1 MAATTS
7 TNCSSF
13 FSLRSNSVE
22 PRVRTTSS
30 HGSSPGCGK
39 LDGVAMWF
47 INGVA
52 SAFFA
57 SLERCS
63 CIRIATEDDGDE
75 ANDAP
80 LILND
85 GNMRHLEGGTISR
98 RRTGKGKRSARAF
111 DEDWISA
118 WVCLSK
124 LAKNVHFGKSWGFR
138 MCEVGLLLLFVLG
151 KVGKW

>member
-1 MAATTS
+1 MAAATS
-7 TNCSSF
+7 TSCAGF
-13 FSLRSNSVE
+13 FNFRSNSDE
-22 PRVRTTSS
+22 GRVRPSS
-30 HGSSPGCGK
+30 THGSPGCGK

-80 LILND
+80 LIMND
-85 GNMRHLEGGTISR
+85 GNLRHDGGTTSSR
-98 RRTGKGKRSARAF
+98 RRTGKGKKQSTGAF
-111 DEDWISA
+111 DED
-118 WVCLSK
+118 
-124 LAKNVHFGKSWGFR
+124 
-138 MCEVGLLLLFVLG
+138 
-151 KVGKW
+151 